1 MSLRLEVKVH
11 VTALFVNYLV
21 DVLMELCSILVTDR
35 VDVLE
40 VVVELTHADT
50 ANLVGHSRARF
61 RN

>member
-11 VTALFVNYLV
+11 VTALFVDYLV
-21 DVLMELCSILVTDR
+21 DVLMELCSVLVTDR

-40 VVVELTHADT
+40 VVVELTHADAT
-50 ANLVGHSRARF
+50 NLVCHSRARF

>member
-40 VVVELTHADT
+40 VVVELTHADA

>member
-11 VTALFVNYLV
+11 VTALFVDYLV
-21 DVLMELCSILVTDR
+21 DVLMELSSILVTDR

-40 VVVELTHADT
+40 VVVELTHADA